1 MIRAGRQVRIEESIE
16 GTLEHDSRP
25 PVLFLRPFASERAP
39 FVQGPLSRYGQYAT
53 QGPRWVTKLRT
64 SPDESPN
71 DVISALR
78 AGSWRELAD
87 TVGKL
92 GLDLGDD
99 PGPGAVIT
107 FDADAKAIVLA
118 TGAEAPI
125 EFIQPV
131 HAHLINTFWDGRWAT
146 RGGHGSARYGG
157 SPGPIS
163 SPAWTGTVVTPGR
176 TRSSA
181 RSVSCMRTT
190 CTKEGQNARA
200 SELMD
205 QVLAASE
212 EAILVNFR

>member
-1 MIRAGRQVRIEESIE
+1 MVIACGGVTMIRAGRQVRIEESIE

-131 HAHLINTFWDGRWAT
+131 HAHLINTFGMDVGQLGEAMGRLDTAAAQVRSFHP
-146 RGGHGSARYGG
+146 RG
-157 SPGPIS
+157 
-163 SPAWTGTVVTPGR
+163 PAP
-176 TRSSA
+176 S
-181 RSVSCMRTT
+181 
-190 CTKEGQNARA
+190 
-200 SELMD
+200 
-205 QVLAASE
+205 
-212 EAILVNFR
+212 